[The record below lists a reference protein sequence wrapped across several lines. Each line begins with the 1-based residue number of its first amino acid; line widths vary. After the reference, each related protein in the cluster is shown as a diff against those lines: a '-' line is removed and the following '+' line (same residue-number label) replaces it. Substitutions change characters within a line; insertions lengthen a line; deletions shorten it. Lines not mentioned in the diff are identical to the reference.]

1 MAILADSI
9 WSALASTTAQHC
21 IFRAVYVDTL
31 GLSIAEESIFLRR
44 ASVPLYSHSWNAFM
58 DWPLSRTGLLLRADM
73 GFLQPAGIYSLSPP
87 PSLYLNWL
95 YYPPSLPSLTLAA
108 RKCSLMIST
117 DFWSEC
123 VQKPRNGN
131 HHVCRLHTCSH
142 ELRVIMLHD
151 ILNLD
156 FFSHANLAQPR
167 SLTLFINLEATSY
180 RNTWRSL
187 IHLSTSLYSI
197 QPSQFFFP
205 MYISNCWI
213 CTYICVAFCTK

>member
-156 FFSHANLAQPR
+156 FFQPCQFGSTKVSDVVYKLGSYFTWEHMKVIHPPLNLPI
-167 SLTLFINLEATSY
+167 IN
-180 RNTWRSL
+180 
-187 IHLSTSLYSI
+187 STFSI
-197 QPSQFFFP
+197 FFP
-205 MYISNCWI
+205 
-213 CTYICVAFCTK
+213 T